1 MKNQYAW
8 RSIKGLHRI
17 IISLIVVASALP
29 SLAQTPLNETEVY
42 NRLISRK
49 TEVGY
54 TEGTPWTN
62 DDEYVNTV
70 TFDSYPAG
78 CYYGYGCFG
87 FMMDMMEYASNYEY
101 PIRIVKGSYDNLPV
115 IHIGDGVRFGGDYDG
130 HSVVV
135 LEKISDHEV
144 IVAEANYGGKVHWGR
159 DIDLSEEFYHFSYVA
174 TFWPEESNT
183 IATGITD
190 HDIDSPIR
198 DLCIYHLNGTLIKRI
213 PQTGESIK
221 SVLSGLPKGFYIVKE
236 ATKTYKVYN
245 GE

>member
-1 MKNQYAW
+1 MRYQYAW
-8 RSIKGLHRI
+8 CSTMGLHRI
-17 IISLIVVASALP
+17 IISLIVVASVLP
-29 SLAQTPLNETEVY
+29 SWAQTPLNETEVY

-62 DDEYVNTV
+62 DNRYVNTV
-70 TFDSYPAG
+70 TFDGYPKG
-78 CYYGYGCFG
+78 CYTGIACFA

-101 PIRIVKGSYDNLPV
+101 PIRIVEGSYDNLPK
-115 IHIGDGVRFGGDYDG
+115 IHVGDGLRMNNDG

-135 LEKISDHEV
+135 LEV
-144 IVAEANYGGKVHWGR
+144 NGTNVTVAEGNFNSSVHWGR
-159 DIDLSEEFYHFSYVA
+159 KINLADSNEGFTNVA

-183 IATGITD
+183 ISTGITE

>member
-8 RSIKGLHRI
+8 RSIKRLHRI
-17 IISLIVVASALP
+17 IISLIVITAFLP
-29 SLAQTPLNETEVY
+29 SLAQTPLNEQEVY
-42 NRLISRK
+42 ERLMERK
-49 TEVGY
+49 YMEGY
-54 TEGTPWTN
+54 LEGTPWDNSHTYIN
-62 DDEYVNTV
+62 NVVFDDY
-70 TFDSYPAG
+70 SPG
-78 CYYGYGCFG
+78 WYGGGGCFA

-101 PIRIVKGSYDNLPV
+101 PIRIINGSYDNLPK
-115 IHIGDGVRFGGDYDG
+115 IHVGDGVRVMNDC

-135 LEKISDHEV
+135 LEVDGTTV
-144 IVAEANYGGKVHWGR
+144 TVAEGNFNSSVHWGR
-159 DIDLSEEFYHFSYVA
+159 TIDLANPAEGFTYIA

-190 HDIDSPIR
+190 NDIDSPIR

>member
-8 RSIKGLHRI
+8 HSIKGLHRI
-17 IISLIVVASALP
+17 IISLIVVTAFLP
-29 SLAQTPLNETEVY
+29 SLAQTPLNEQEVH
-42 NRLISRK
+42 NRLMERQYM
-49 TEVGY
+49 EGY
-54 TEGTPWTN
+54 QEGTPWDNSHT
-62 DDEYVNTV
+62 YYNTV
-70 TFDSYPAG
+70 VFDG
-78 CYYGYGCFG
+78 HDKGIVGGGGCFA
-87 FMMDMMEYASNYEY
+87 FMMDMMEYASYNEY
-101 PIRIVKGSYDNLPV
+101 PIRIIEGSYDNLPK
-115 IHIGDGVRFGGDYDG
+115 IHVGDGVRVMNDC

-135 LEKISDHEV
+135 LEVDGTTV
-144 IVAEANYGGKVHWGR
+144 TVAEGNFNSSVHWGR
-159 DIDLSEEFYHFSYVA
+159 TIDLANPAEGFTYIA
-174 TFWPEESNT
+174 TFWPEVSNT

-190 HDIDSPIR
+190 NDIDSPIR

>member
-1 MKNQYAW
+1 MKNQYAS

-87 FMMDMMEYASNYEY
+87 FMMDMMEYASNYNY
-101 PIRIVKGSYDNLPV
+101 PVRKVEGTYDNLPK
-115 IHIGDGVRFGGDYDG
+115 IHVGDGVRFEGDYIK
-130 HSVVV
+130 HAVIV
-135 LEKISDHEV
+135 LEVNGSSV
-144 IVAEANYGGKVHWGR
+144 TVAEGNFNNSVHWGR
-159 DIDLSEEFYHFSYVA
+159 AIDLSNEYNCFKYIF

-190 HDIDSPIR
+190 NDIDSPIR

-213 PQTGESIK
+213 PQTGVSIK
-221 SVLSGLPKGFYIVKE
+221 SVLSELPKGFYIVKE

>member
-8 RSIKGLHRI
+8 CSTMGLHRI
-17 IISLIVVASALP
+17 ILSLIVVASVLP

-49 TEVGY
+49 TTPGY
-54 TEGTPWTN
+54 TEGTSWTN
-62 DDEYVNTV
+62 ANRYVNTV
-70 TFDSYPAG
+70 TFDGYPKG
-78 CYYGYGCFG
+78 CYTGIACFA

-101 PIRIVKGSYDNLPV
+101 PIRKIEGSYDNLPK
-115 IHIGDGVRFGGDYDG
+115 IHVGDGVRVMNDC

-135 LEKISDHEV
+135 LEVDGTTV
-144 IVAEANYGGKVHWGR
+144 TVAEGNFNSSVHWGR
-159 DIDLSEEFYHFSYVA
+159 TIDLANPAEGFTYIA
-174 TFWPEESNT
+174 TFWPEVSNT

-190 HDIDSPIR
+190 NDIDSPIG
-198 DLCIYHLNGTLIKRI
+198 DLCIYNLNGTLMKRI
-213 PQTGESIK
+213 PQTGVTIK
-221 SVLSGLPKGFYIVKE
+221 SVLSELPKGFYIVKE

>member
-8 RSIKGLHRI
+8 RSIKRLHRI
-17 IISLIVVASALP
+17 IISLIVVTAVLP
-29 SLAQTPLNETEVY
+29 SWAQKPLKEQEVY
-42 NRLISRK
+42 ERLMSRK
-49 TEVGY
+49 NMDGY
-54 TEGTPWTN
+54 KEGTPWDN
-62 DDEYVNTV
+62 SHHYYNKVV
-70 TFDSYPAG
+70 FDGYSRG
-78 CYYGYGCFG
+78 NYGGGGCFA

-101 PIRIVKGSYDNLPV
+101 PIRKVKGTYDNLPK
-115 IHIGDGVRFGGDYDG
+115 IHVGDGVRFEGDYIV
-130 HSVVV
+130 HAVVV
-135 LEKISDHEV
+135 LKVNGSSV
-144 IVAEANYGGKVHWGR
+144 TVAEANYNSSVHWGR
-159 DIDLSEEFYHFSYVA
+159 EIDLSDEFNCFKYIL

-190 HDIDSPIR
+190 NDNDSPIR
-198 DLCIYHLNGTLIKRI
+198 DLCIYNLNGTLMKRI

>member
-8 RSIKGLHRI
+8 HSIKGLHRI
-17 IISLIVVASALP
+17 IISLIVVTAFLP
-29 SLAQTPLNETEVY
+29 SLAQTPLNEQEVY
-42 NRLISRK
+42 ERLMYRQYM
-49 TEVGY
+49 EGY
-54 TEGTPWTN
+54 QEGTPW
-62 DDEYVNTV
+62 DDSNTYFNTV
-70 TFDSYPAG
+70 VFDGYSYG
-78 CYYGYGCFG
+78 CYKGRACFA

-101 PIRIVKGSYDNLPV
+101 PIRKIEGSYDNLPK
-115 IHIGDGVRFGGDYDG
+115 IHVGDGVRVMNDC

-135 LEKISDHEV
+135 LEVDGTTV
-144 IVAEANYGGKVHWGR
+144 TVAEGNFNSSVHWGR
-159 DIDLSEEFYHFSYVA
+159 TIDLANPAEGFTYIA
-174 TFWPEESNT
+174 TFWPEVSNT

-190 HDIDSPIR
+190 NDIDSPIG

>member
-1 MKNQYAW
+1 MKNQYAS

-29 SLAQTPLNETEVY
+29 SLAQMPLNETEVY

-62 DDEYVNTV
+62 ANKYVNTV
-70 TFDSYPAG
+70 TFDGYPKG
-78 CYYGYGCFG
+78 CYTGIACFA

-101 PIRIVKGSYDNLPV
+101 PIRIVKGSYDNLPKLHV
-115 IHIGDGVRFGGDYDG
+115 GDGVRLYNNG

-135 LEKISDHEV
+135 LKVNGTEV
-144 IVAEANYGGKVHWGR
+144 TVAEGNFNGMVKWGETYDLAAPYMGFNY
-159 DIDLSEEFYHFSYVA
+159 IA

-183 IATGITD
+183 ISTGITE

>member
-1 MKNQYAW
+1 M
-8 RSIKGLHRI
+8 GLHRRI
-17 IISLIVVASALP
+17 LSLIVVASVLP
-29 SLAQTPLNETEVY
+29 SWAQTPLNETEVY

-101 PIRIVKGSYDNLPV
+101 PIRIVKGSYDNLPK
-115 IHIGDGVRFGGDYDG
+115 IHVGDGLRMNNDG

-135 LEKISDHEV
+135 LEV
-144 IVAEANYGGKVHWGR
+144 NGTNVTVAEGNFNSSVHWGR
-159 DIDLSEEFYHFSYVA
+159 KIDLADPFEGFTNVA

-183 IATGITD
+183 ISTGITD

>member
-1 MKNQYAW
+1 MKYQYAW
-8 RSIKGLHRI
+8 CSTMGLHRI
-17 IISLIVVASALP
+17 ILSLIVVASALP
-29 SLAQTPLNETEVY
+29 SWAQTPLNETEVY

-49 TEVGY
+49 TTLGY
-54 TEGTPWTN
+54 TEGTSWTN
-62 DDEYVNTV
+62 DNRYVNTV
-70 TFDSYPAG
+70 TFDGYPKG
-78 CYYGYGCFG
+78 CYTGIACFA

-101 PIRIVKGSYDNLPV
+101 PIRIVEGSYDNLPK
-115 IHIGDGVRFGGDYDG
+115 IHVGDGLRMNNDG

-135 LEKISDHEV
+135 LEV
-144 IVAEANYGGKVHWGR
+144 NGTNVTVAEGNFNSSVHWGR
-159 DIDLSEEFYHFSYVA
+159 KIDLADPFEGFTNVA

-183 IATGITD
+183 IATGITE

>member
-1 MKNQYAW
+1 M
-8 RSIKGLHRI
+8 GLHRI

-29 SLAQTPLNETEVY
+29 LLAQTPLNETEVY

-62 DDEYVNTV
+62 ANKYVNTV
-70 TFDSYPAG
+70 TFDGYPKG
-78 CYYGYGCFG
+78 CYTGIACFA

-101 PIRIVKGSYDNLPV
+101 PIRIVKGSYDNLPKLHV
-115 IHIGDGVRFGGDYDG
+115 GDGVRLYNNG

-135 LEKISDHEV
+135 LKVNGTEV
-144 IVAEANYGGKVHWGR
+144 TVAEGNFNGMVKWGETYDLAAPYMGFNY
-159 DIDLSEEFYHFSYVA
+159 IA

-183 IATGITD
+183 ISTGITD

-221 SVLSGLPKGFYIVKE
+221 PVLSGLPKGFYIVKE